1 MVKKF
6 YETAT
11 TDLKFQIQVFRT
23 LFWFDSLLAVLF
35 ILAGSFIP
43 ALLLAILALQFCVV
57 SNQKAVLIS
66 LNQINKEWVIE

>member
-1 MVKKF
+1 MVRKF

-11 TDLKFQIQVFRT
+11 TDLKFQIQAFRT
-23 LFWFDSLLAVLF
+23 LFWFDSALAVLF

-66 LNQINKEWVIE
+66 LNQINKE